1 MKNNPLRVL
10 ESLGQSVW
18 LDYLGRGA
26 IHSGQLQKLIEED
39 GVSGVTSSPSIFE
52 KAIEVSRPK
61 GQGQGC
67 VAL

>member
-26 IHSGQLQKLIEED
+26 IKSGQLQQLIEQD
-39 GVSGVTSSPSIFE
+39 GVSGVTSNPDIL
-52 KAIEVSRPK
+52 P
-61 GQGQGC
+61 QTQ
-67 VAL
+67 VA